1 MSAIVTSHST
11 PSPRGDTFVGLMG
24 GIGNILFQIARGA
37 SLAAEGRAVRFFFV
51 IPQCPLLYRA
61 LGWTQQ
67 PLWIDIAQL
76 VSELGLD
83 IVSASPAVRVR
94 LGMIFLQRKLRLG
107 SAHTKF
113 DLPLAE
119 ALTRAHGLD
128 VGYFQSPAHLSQEGI
143 SRVLTALGPLCDHE
157 TDTADARGVTV
168 HMRGA
173 DVNKNE
179 WLKIADIATV
189 LANVPETVPVRVVGN
204 DLGFMA
210 DLMAANL
217 RPLEFPQ
224 GTAFSDFCTIVNSQ
238 RLILSSSTFGFWAA
252 ALANARRPC
261 PIHIQEGAIF
271 TRFPELF
278 PDAALLPGEQMDA
291 RSEGTLE

>member
-1 MSAIVTSHST
+1 MVTTH
-11 PSPRGDTFVGLMG
+11 PMPGPGDKTFVGLMG

-51 IPQCPLLYRA
+51 IPQSPLLYRA

-67 PLWIDIAQL
+67 PLWVDIAQL
-76 VSELGLD
+76 VAELDSD
-83 IVSASPAVRVR
+83 IVSLSPAMRVR
-94 LGMIFLQRKLRLG
+94 LGMMFLQRKLRLG
-107 SAHTKF
+107 SAKTKF

-119 ALTRAHGLD
+119 ALRRAHRLD
-128 VGYFQSPAHLSQEGI
+128 VGYFQSPAHLSQEGL
-143 SRVLTALGPLCDHE
+143 SRVLTALGLLCDQN
-157 TDTADARGVTV
+157 TDAADVRGVTV

-173 DVNKNE
+173 DINKNE
-179 WLKIADIATV
+179 RLKIADITAV
-189 LANVPETVPVRVVGN
+189 LAKVPETVPVRVVGN
-204 DLGFMA
+204 DLSFIAG
-210 DLMAANL
+210 LKAANL
-217 RPLEFPQ
+217 RPLEFPE
-224 GTAFSDFCTIVNSQ
+224 GTALSDFCTIANSN

-252 ALANARRPC
+252 ALANVRRPC

-291 RSEGTLE
+291 RSEGALE

>member
-1 MSAIVTSHST
+1 MVTSHST
-11 PSPRGDTFVGLMG
+11 PGPRGDTFVGLMG

-51 IPQCPLLYRA
+51 IPQFPLLYRA

-67 PLWIDIAQL
+67 PLWVDIAQL
-76 VSELGLD
+76 VAELGSD
-83 IVSASPAVRVR
+83 IVSVSPAVRVR
-94 LGMIFLQRKLRLG
+94 LGMIFLQRKLRLV
-107 SAHTKF
+107 SAHTMF

-119 ALTRAHGLD
+119 ALTRAHRLD
-128 VGYFQSPAHLSQEGI
+128 VGYFQSPAHLSREGI
-143 SRVLTALGPLCDHE
+143 SRVLTALGPLCHHN
-157 TDTADARGVTV
+157 TNTADERGVTV
-168 HMRGA
+168 HLRGA
-173 DVNKNE
+173 DINKNE
-179 WLKIADIATV
+179 RLKIADVAAV
-189 LANVPETVPVRVVGN
+189 LAKVPETVPVRVVGN
-204 DLGFMA
+204 DLSFMA

-224 GTAFSDFCTIVNSQ
+224 GTALSDFCTIVNSQ

-278 PDAALLPGEQMDA
+278 PDAALLPGEQIGA